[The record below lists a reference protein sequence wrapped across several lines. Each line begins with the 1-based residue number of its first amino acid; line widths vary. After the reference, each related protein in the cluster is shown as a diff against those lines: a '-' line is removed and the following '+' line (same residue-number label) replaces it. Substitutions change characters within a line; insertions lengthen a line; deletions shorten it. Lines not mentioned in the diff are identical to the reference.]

1 MWSMRP
7 RTSPNRILAS
17 SWSGTV
23 SADWAAASPTMFN
36 SATVAAS
43 IALAKNPR
51 TMRVRHH
58 VDPVPSG
65 IFKALLSE
73 PDQQHLCLSASGRA
87 PTIIDTGL
95 EPSRVYN
102 AGGEDE

>member
-1 MWSMRP
+1 MP
-7 RTSPNRILAS
+7 
-17 SWSGTV
+17 
-23 SADWAAASPTMFN
+23 
-36 SATVAAS
+36 S

-65 IFKALLSE
+65 IFKSLLPE
-73 PDQQHLCLSASGRA
+73 PGQQHLCLSASRRA

-95 EPSRVYN
+95 EPSRVYKSC
-102 AGGEDE
+102 GEDE